1 MRMTRPIGE
10 EDRIPWRRC
19 SFFLK
24 RLRVP
29 VCEPWGPGIFSRRD
43 GSDE

>member
-29 VCEPWGPGIFSRRD
+29 VCDPGTFSRRD